1 MQSLADPIRC
11 YYDCY
16 DYYDDVRGNVVCSAD
31 PLGKLREPHLVY
43 FITEEDWG
51 GGGVEW
57 NGKVAIIT
65 EYMASTGQIGD

>member
-1 MQSLADPIRC
+1 MKARNIIGDFLQEYYTIGIMQSLADPIRC

-43 FITEEDWG
+43 CITEEDWG
-51 GGGVEW
+51 GGC
-57 NGKVAIIT
+57 
-65 EYMASTGQIGD
+65 